1 MDHREIS
8 DYIASFNTTLASVQ
22 FSSIASFVDIIDDA
36 WARDAQV
43 IVCGN
48 GGSALTALH
57 YVTDWNKS
65 LPLATG
71 RRFRGRSLL
80 DNIGLLTAHANDQ
93 SYPDSFAEQI
103 RNVVDPGDV
112 VLFISGSGNSANV
125 VQGAK
130 IAKTLGA
137 TVASIVGFDG
147 GVLSTISDH
156 VLHVSRSDMQ
166 ICEDIHMMV
175 GHIILRALIQRYA
188 IPVAAE

>member
-1 MDHREIS
+1 VQNAIS
-8 DYIASFNTTLASVQ
+8 EYITDFNSALASVHLN
-22 FSSIASFVDIIDDA
+22 SIASFVDLIDDA
-36 WARDAQV
+36 WQRDKQI

-71 RRFRGRSLL
+71 RRFRGRSVL

-93 SYPDSFAEQI
+93 SYPESFAEQI

-112 VLFISGSGNSANV
+112 VLLISGSGNSANV

-130 IAKTLGA
+130 VAKSLGA

-147 GVLSTISDH
+147 GALVSLSDRI
-156 VLHVSRSDMQ
+156 LHVSRSDMQ

-175 GHIILRALIQRYA
+175 GHMILRILIKRHTPP
-188 IPVAAE
+188 IAAA

>member
-1 MDHREIS
+1 MRHTDVC
-8 DYIASFNTTLASVQ
+8 DYITSFNATLASVQ
-22 FSSIASFVDIIDDA
+22 FSCIASFVDIIDDA
-36 WARDAQV
+36 WAKDAQI

-57 YVTDWNKS
+57 YVTDWNKA

-80 DNIGLLTAHANDQ
+80 DNIGLLTAYANDQ
-93 SYPDSFAEQI
+93 SYTEIFAEQI
-103 RNVVDPGDV
+103 RNLVDPGDV

-125 VQGAK
+125 VEGAK
-130 IAKTLGA
+130 IAKTRGA

-156 VLHVSRSDMQ
+156 ILHVSRSDMQ

-175 GHIILRALIQRYA
+175 GHIILRALIKRHA
-188 IPVAAE
+188 IPVVAE

>member
-1 MDHREIS
+1 VHL
-8 DYIASFNTTLASVQ
+8 N
-22 FSSIASFVDIIDDA
+22 SIASFVDLIDDA
-36 WARDAQV
+36 WQRDKQI

-71 RRFRGRSLL
+71 RRFRGRSVL

-93 SYPDSFAEQI
+93 SYPESFAEQI

-112 VLFISGSGNSANV
+112 VLLISGSGNSANV

-130 IAKTLGA
+130 VAKSLGA

-147 GVLSTISDH
+147 GALVSLSDRI
-156 VLHVSRSDMQ
+156 LHVSRSDMQ

-175 GHIILRALIQRYA
+175 GHMILRTLIKRHTPP
-188 IPVAAE
+188 IAAA

>member
-1 MDHREIS
+1 MQYSEIT
-8 DYIASFNTTLASVQ
+8 DYITTFNSTLASVE
-22 FSSIASFVDIIDDA
+22 FATIASFVDLIDRA
-36 WARDAQV
+36 WREDRQI

-93 SYPDSFAEQI
+93 SYPESFAEQI
-103 RNVVDPGDV
+103 RNLTDPGDV

-125 VQGAK
+125 IEGAK
-130 IAKTLGA
+130 AAKALGA

-147 GVLSTISDH
+147 GKLPAISDH

-175 GHIILRALIQRYA
+175 GHIILRALMKRHA
-188 IPVAAE
+188 KPLAAA

>member
-1 MDHREIS
+1 MQHSEIS
-8 DYIASFNTTLASVQ
+8 DYIANFNATLASVQ

-36 WARDAQV
+36 WVKDAQV

-93 SYPDSFAEQI
+93 SYPDSFSEQI

-112 VLFISGSGNSANV
+112 VLLISGSGNSANV

-175 GHIILRALIQRYA
+175 GHIILRALLNRHA
-188 IPVAAE
+188 ISVAAE